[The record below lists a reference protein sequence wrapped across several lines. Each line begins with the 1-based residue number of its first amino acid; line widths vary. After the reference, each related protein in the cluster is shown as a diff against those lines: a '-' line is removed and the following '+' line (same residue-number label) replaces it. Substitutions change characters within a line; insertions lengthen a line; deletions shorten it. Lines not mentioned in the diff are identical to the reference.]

1 MTFPATHNISV
12 IAPLIFKLI
21 LHVKHMHNS
30 NPNPRIK
37 PIYGGNRTTNT
48 YISLQPKAVLFFATS

>member
-21 LHVKHMHNS
+21 LHVKHMYNS
-30 NPNPRIK
+30 NQNPGAYLSWK
-37 PIYGGNRTTNT
+37 PPSTNT
-48 YISLQPKAVLFFATS
+48 YISLQPKAVFLFATS